1 MTELLETSPPSPA
14 GAAEADGHVPA
25 GWQVIRSGEHKGAHY
40 YVGESPDGTFQR
52 MVERPATE
60 PDPDTMLLSIYK
72 CEHYR
77 QHAFPLRRM
86 QNHLGCSLK
95 HVQAVSLL

>member
-1 MTELLETSPPSPA
+1 
-14 GAAEADGHVPA
+14 
-25 GWQVIRSGEHKGAHY
+25 
-40 YVGESPDGTFQR
+40 
-52 MVERPATE
+52 
-60 PDPDTMLLSIYK
+60 MLLSIYK